1 MIVFL
6 LQNENDDKKGQDI
19 DYEIIKKYVCCMNI
33 QEEEDWFK
41 ASSQTAP
48 IVSSCSIVFFLSFS
62 TSCRNSLIS
71 SS

>member
-33 QEEEDWFK
+33 QEEED
-41 ASSQTAP
+41 
-48 IVSSCSIVFFLSFS
+48 
-62 TSCRNSLIS
+62 
-71 SS
+71 